1 MEKYV
6 KILKCP
12 KDEKHIWYSQHVG
25 ELFKVID
32 APENERL
39 YQIVNPELIQN
50 KRTKRIFKKHG
61 HLFVEKNLCYEDT
74 FLTQFRLALETKI
87 RKQKRRKKL
96 NFSVPLDEKT
106 IVELEELIAREYKTI
121 TKTEWCRYAVEY
133 CMKNTKFI
141 RELKAVD

>member
-1 MEKYV
+1 MV
-6 KILKCP
+6 
-12 KDEKHIWYSQHVG
+12 
-25 ELFKVID
+25 
-32 APENERL
+32 
-39 YQIVNPELIQN
+39 
-50 KRTKRIFKKHG
+50 
-61 HLFVEKNLCYEDT
+61 
-74 FLTQFRLALETKI
+74 

-106 IVELEELIAREYKTI
+106 IVELEELITREYKTI